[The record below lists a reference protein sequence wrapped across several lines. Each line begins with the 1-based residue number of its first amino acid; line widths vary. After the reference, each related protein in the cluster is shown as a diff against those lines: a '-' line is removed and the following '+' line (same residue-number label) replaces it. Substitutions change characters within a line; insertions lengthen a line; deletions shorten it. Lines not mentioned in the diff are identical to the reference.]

1 MTSSPLWACETYTCT
16 AFDMTIV
23 GCTGSSSSDTSACSG
38 WLCTGTRRP
47 SMSVS
52 TVVCP
57 AAHRTTCPAAMS
69 PRDVRTPVT
78 RSPLVT
84 KPVTSQSWTRST
96 PASSA
101 RRANPQ
107 AT

>member
-16 AFDMTIV
+16 ALDMTIV
-23 GCTGSSSSDTSACSG
+23 GCTGSSSSETRACSG
-38 WLCTGTRRP
+38 WLCIGTRMP

-57 AAHRTTCPAAMS
+57 EAHRTTWPAAMS
-69 PRDVRTPVT
+69 PRVVRTPVT
-78 RSPLVT
+78 RSPSVV
-84 KPVTSQSWTRST
+84 KPVTSQPWIRSA
-96 PASSA
+96 PASLA
-101 RRANPQ
+101 RRAKPQ